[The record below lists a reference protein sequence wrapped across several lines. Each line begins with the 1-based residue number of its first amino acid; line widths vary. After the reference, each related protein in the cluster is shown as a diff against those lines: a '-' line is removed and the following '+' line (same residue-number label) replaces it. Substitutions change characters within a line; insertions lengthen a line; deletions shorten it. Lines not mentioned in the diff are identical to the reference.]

1 MKMIQSLL
9 IALIPATIAALWF
22 FRLNALI
29 LIAVSII
36 FAVGAEALWQFLAKL
51 PIKIKDLSAVATG
64 LLFGLTL
71 GPSLPWYLAA
81 LGASLSTVAGKAI
94 WGGFG
99 KNIFNP
105 ALFGRFLI
113 VVLFPGTMAP
123 YLTPVYVDEV
133 ARATPLQIFR
143 TDGVVAPILNLFIGN
158 VPGCIGETSVIALL
172 IGFAWLV
179 YKGNVNWRIPLAA
192 FMSVVL
198 VSLIAGHNP
207 LFHLFSG
214 SLMLGAL
221 FMATDPVT
229 SPKQNMG
236 RWIFGAAVGLIIM
249 LFRFYSVFPE
259 GTTFA
264 ILGMNMLVPLINA
277 RFTASKKSESTGT
290 WIKNIR
296 DMFKTNKES
305 VSE

>member
-22 FRLNALI
+22 FRLNALV
-29 LIAVSII
+29 LIVVSIV
-36 FAVGAEALWQFLAKL
+36 FAVGAEVLWQKAVKQ
-51 PIKIKDLSAVATG
+51 PMRIKDLSAVATG

-81 LGASLSTVAGKAI
+81 LGASLSTIAGKAI

-105 ALFGRFLI
+105 ALFGRFFI

-123 YLTPVYVDEV
+123 YLTPVDMV
-133 ARATPLQIFR
+133 ATATPLQLFR
-143 TDGVVAPILNLFIGN
+143 SEGFVTSILNLLIGN
-158 VPGCIGETSVIALL
+158 VAGCIGETSVVALL
-172 IGFAWLV
+172 VGFGWLL
-179 YKGNVNWRIPLAA
+179 YKGHVNWRIPFAA
-192 FMSVVL
+192 FLSVIL
-198 VSLIAGHNP
+198 ISLFAGHNP

-214 SLMLGAL
+214 SFMLGAL

-229 SPKQNMG
+229 SPKQNTG
-236 RWIFGAAVGLIIM
+236 RWIFGAAVGFIIM
-249 LFRFYSVFPE
+249 MFRFYSVFPE

-264 ILGMNMLVPLINA
+264 ILGMNMLVPIINA
-277 RFTASKKSESTGT
+277 RTSAGKKSETANSWLKQIG
-290 WIKNIR
+290 NL
-296 DMFKTNKES
+296 FKKSNES
-305 VSE
+305 VNK

>member
-29 LIAVSII
+29 LIVVSIA
-36 FAVGAEALWQFLAKL
+36 FAVGAEVLWQLAAKL
-51 PIKIKDLSAVATG
+51 PIRVKDLSAVATG

-81 LGASLSTVAGKAI
+81 LGAALSTVAGKAI

-105 ALFGRFLI
+105 ALFGRFII

-123 YLTPVYVDEV
+123 YLTPVDMV
-133 ARATPLQIFR
+133 ATATPLQIFR
-143 TDGVVAPILNLFIGN
+143 SEGLITPVLNLFVGN
-158 VPGCIGETSVIALL
+158 VAGCIGETSVIALL
-172 IGFAWLV
+172 IGFAWLL
-179 YKGNVNWRIPLAA
+179 YKGHVNWRAPLAA
-192 FMSVVL
+192 FSSVTII
-198 VSLIAGHNP
+198 SLIAGHNP

-214 SLMLGAL
+214 SLVLGAL

-229 SPKQNMG
+229 SPKQNTG
-236 RWIFGAAVGLIIM
+236 RWIFGAAIGLIIM
-249 LFRFYSVFPE
+249 IFRFWSVFPE

-264 ILGMNMLVPLINA
+264 ILGMNMLVPIINA
-277 RFTASKKSESTGT
+277 RITAGKKKG
-290 WIKNIR
+290 
-296 DMFKTNKES
+296 
-305 VSE
+305 

>member
-29 LIAVSII
+29 LISVSIV
-36 FAVGAEALWQFLAKL
+36 FAVGAEVLWQLAAKL
-51 PIKIKDLSAVATG
+51 PIRIRDLSAVSTG

-81 LGASLSTVAGKAI
+81 LGASLSIVAGKAI

-105 ALFGRFLI
+105 ALFGRFII
-113 VVLFPGTMAP
+113 VVLFPGAMAP
-123 YLTPVYVDEV
+123 FLTPVDMVTT
-133 ARATPLQIFR
+133 ATPLQIFR
-143 TDGVVAPILNLFIGN
+143 AEGVVTRIFNLFTGN
-158 VPGCIGETSVIALL
+158 VAGCIGETSVMALAL
-172 IGFAWLV
+172 GFAWLV
-179 YKGNVNWRIPLAA
+179 YKGHANWRIPLAA
-192 FMSVVL
+192 FISVTIL
-198 VSLIAGHNP
+198 SLLAGHNP

-229 SPKQNMG
+229 SPKQNSG
-236 RWIFGAAVGLIIM
+236 RWIFGAAIGLIIM
-249 LFRFYSVFPE
+249 VFRFWSPFPE
-259 GTTFA
+259 GTMFA
-264 ILGMNMLVPLINA
+264 ILGMNMLVPIINA
-277 RFTASKKSESTGT
+277 HTKANKIS
-290 WIKNIR
+290 
-296 DMFKTNKES
+296 KES
-305 VSE
+305 ENK

>member
-1 MKMIQSLL
+1 MIQSLL

-29 LIAVSII
+29 LIAVSIV
-36 FAVGAEALWQFLAKL
+36 FAVGAEVLWQFAAKL
-51 PIKIKDLSAVATG
+51 PIRVKDLSAVATG

-105 ALFGRFLI
+105 ALFGRFII

-123 YLTPVYVDEV
+123 YFTPVDMVTT
-133 ARATPLQIFR
+133 ATPLQIFR
-143 TDGVVAPILNLFIGN
+143 SEGVVTPILNLFIGN
-158 VPGCIGETSVIALL
+158 VAGCIGETSVVALL
-172 IGFAWLV
+172 IGFAWLL
-179 YKGNVNWRIPLAA
+179 YKGHVNWRIPVAA
-192 FMSVVL
+192 FISVL
-198 VSLIAGHNP
+198 LISLLAGHNP
-207 LFHLFSG
+207 FFHLFSG
-214 SLMLGAL
+214 SLMLGAF

-229 SPKQNMG
+229 SPKQNTG
-236 RWIFGAAVGLIIM
+236 RWIFGAAIGLIIM
-249 LFRFYSVFPE
+249 IFRFWSVFPE

-264 ILGMNMLVPLINA
+264 ILGMNMLVPIINA
-277 RFTASKKSESTGT
+277 RITARKKSESPTIWAKYLGYF
-290 WIKNIR
+290 
-296 DMFKTNKES
+296 FKKSKES
-305 VSE
+305 VNK

>member
-29 LIAVSII
+29 LIVVSIL
-36 FAVGAEALWQFLAKL
+36 FAVGAEVLWQFALKL
-51 PIKIKDLSAVATG
+51 PIRIKDLSAVATG

-81 LGASLSTVAGKAI
+81 LGASLSVVAGKAI

-105 ALFGRFLI
+105 ALFGRFII

-123 YLTPVYVDEV
+123 YLTPVDMI
-133 ARATPLQIFR
+133 ATATPLQISR
-143 TDGVVAPILNLFIGN
+143 SEGDITSVLNLFFGN
-158 VPGCIGETSVIALL
+158 IAGCIGETSVIALL
-172 IGFAWLV
+172 IGFGWLV
-179 YKGNVNWRIPLAA
+179 YRNHVNWRIPLAA
-192 FMSVVL
+192 FISVVFIAL
-198 VSLIAGHNP
+198 LAGHDP

-229 SPKQNMG
+229 SPKHNSG
-236 RWIFGAAVGLIIM
+236 RWIFGAAIGLIIM
-249 LFRFYSVFPE
+249 VFRFYSTFPE

-264 ILGMNMLVPLINA
+264 ILGMNMLVPIINA
-277 RFTASKKSESTGT
+277 RTTAGKKSESTNVWTKYFSGL
-290 WIKNIR
+290 
-296 DMFKTNKES
+296 FKASKES
-305 VSE
+305 ENK

>member
-29 LIAVSII
+29 LIIVSIA
-36 FAVGAEALWQFLAKL
+36 FAVGAEVLWQLAAKL
-51 PIKIKDLSAVATG
+51 PLRIKDLSAVATG

-81 LGASLSTVAGKAI
+81 LGASLSIIAGKAI

-105 ALFGRFLI
+105 ALFGRFII

-123 YLTPVYVDEV
+123 YLTPVDMVTT
-133 ARATPLQIFR
+133 ATPLQLFR
-143 TDGVVAPILNLFIGN
+143 SEGFVTSIIDLLTGSVA
-158 VPGCIGETSVIALL
+158 GCIGETSVIALL

-179 YKGNVNWRIPLAA
+179 YKRHVNWRIPAAA
-192 FMSVVL
+192 FISVIL
-198 VSLIAGHNP
+198 ISLLAGHNP

-214 SLMLGAL
+214 SLMIGAL

-229 SPKQNMG
+229 SPKQNLG
-236 RWIFGAAVGLIIM
+236 RWIFGAAVGVIIM

-264 ILGMNMLVPLINA
+264 ILGMNMLVPIINA
-277 RFTASKKSESTGT
+277 RTTASKKREP
-290 WIKNIR
+290 
-296 DMFKTNKES
+296 TNS
-305 VSE
+305 

>member
-36 FAVGAEALWQFLAKL
+36 FAVGAELLWQIAAKL

-81 LGASLSTVAGKAI
+81 LGAALSTVAGKAI

-105 ALFGRFLI
+105 ALFGRFII

-123 YLTPVYVDEV
+123 YLTPVDMV
-133 ARATPLQIFR
+133 ATATPLQILR
-143 TDGVVAPILNLFIGN
+143 SEGIVASVINLFIGN
-158 VPGCIGETSVIALL
+158 VAGCIGETSVIALAL
-172 IGFAWLV
+172 GFGWLV
-179 YKGNVNWRIPLAA
+179 YKKHVNWRIPLAA
-192 FMSVVL
+192 FVSVVL
-198 VSLIAGHNP
+198 ISLIAGQNP

-229 SPKQNMG
+229 SPKNDKG
-236 RWIFGAAVGLIIM
+236 RWIFGAAVGLVIM

-264 ILGMNMLVPLINA
+264 ILGMNMLVPIINA
-277 RFTASKKSESTGT
+277 RTASQKSESANT
-290 WIKNIR
+290 WTKFLHGLLKKR
-296 DMFKTNKES
+296 EES
-305 VSE
+305 VNK

>member
-22 FRLNALI
+22 FRINALI

-36 FAVGAEALWQFLAKL
+36 FAVGAEVLWQIAVKQQ
-51 PIKIKDLSAVATG
+51 IKIKDLSAVATG

-81 LGASLSTVAGKAI
+81 LGSSLSVVAGKAI

-123 YLTPVYVDEV
+123 YLTPVDMV
-133 ARATPLQIFR
+133 ATATPLQVFR
-143 TDGVVAPILNLFIGN
+143 SEGVASPILNLLLGN
-158 VPGCIGETSVIALL
+158 VAGCIGETSVIALL

-179 YKGNVNWRIPLAA
+179 YKGHVNWRIPLAA
-192 FMSVVL
+192 FISVITL
-198 VSLIAGHNP
+198 SLLAGHDP

-214 SLMLGAL
+214 SFMLGAL

-229 SPKQNMG
+229 SPKQNTG
-236 RWIFGAAVGLIIM
+236 RWIFGAAVGLVIM

-264 ILGMNMLVPLINA
+264 ILGMNMLVPIINA
-277 RFTASKKSESTGT
+277 RFTASKKGESTNT
-290 WIKNIR
+290 WIKYVR
-296 DMFKTNKES
+296 DLFKMSKES
-305 VSE
+305 VSK

>member
-36 FAVGAEALWQFLAKL
+36 FAAGAEVLWQLSAKL
-51 PIKIKDLSAVATG
+51 PVRIKDLSAVATG

-81 LGASLSTVAGKAI
+81 LGASLSVVAGKAI

-105 ALFGRFLI
+105 ALFGRFII
-113 VVLFPGTMAP
+113 VVLFPGTMGP
-123 YLTPVYVDEV
+123 YLTPVDMV
-133 ARATPLQIFR
+133 ATATPLQVFR
-143 TDGVVAPILNLFIGN
+143 SEGVVTPILNLFFGN
-158 VPGCIGETSVIALL
+158 VAGCIGETSVIALL
-172 IGFAWLV
+172 IGFAWLC
-179 YKGNVNWRIPLAA
+179 YKGHVNWRIPLAA
-192 FMSVVL
+192 FLSVIL
-198 VSLIAGHNP
+198 ISLLAGHNP

-229 SPKQNMG
+229 SPKGNTG
-236 RWIFGAAVGLIIM
+236 RWVFGAAIGLVIM
-249 LFRFYSVFPE
+249 LFRFFSVFPE

-264 ILGMNMLVPLINA
+264 ILGMNMLVPIINA
-277 RFTASKKSESTGT
+277 RLTSKKSESANSWTKYLHGL
-290 WIKNIR
+290 
-296 DMFKTNKES
+296 FKKSDES
-305 VSE
+305 VNK

>member
-1 MKMIQSLL
+1 MKMMQSLL
-9 IALIPATIAALWF
+9 IALIPVVIAALWF

-29 LIAVSII
+29 LIAVSIV
-36 FAVGAEALWQFLAKL
+36 FAVGAEVLWQLAAKL
-51 PIKIKDLSAVATG
+51 PIQIKDLSAVATG
-64 LLFGLTL
+64 LLFGLSL

-81 LGASLSTVAGKAI
+81 LGASLSIVAGKAI

-105 ALFGRFLI
+105 ALFGRFII

-123 YLTPVYVDEV
+123 YLTPVDMVTT
-133 ARATPLQIFR
+133 ATPLQIFR
-143 TDGVVAPILNLFIGN
+143 AEGVVTPIFNLFTGN
-158 VPGCIGETSVIALL
+158 VAGCIGETSVIGLL

-179 YKGNVNWRIPLAA
+179 HKGHANWRIPLAA
-192 FMSVVL
+192 FISVTIF
-198 VSLIAGHNP
+198 SLLAGHNP

-229 SPKQNMG
+229 SPKQNSG
-236 RWIFGAAVGLIIM
+236 RWIFGAAIGLITM
-249 LFRFYSVFPE
+249 GFRFWSPFPE

-264 ILGMNMLVPLINA
+264 ILGMNMLVPIINA
-277 RFTASKKSESTGT
+277 RTKVSKIKS
-290 WIKNIR
+290 
-296 DMFKTNKES
+296 KES
-305 VSE
+305 KNK